1 MRVISLSTNK
11 KKIGT
16 YRIVDYNKD
25 FFIDYHKYELVL
37 NIYKEWN
44 HIYTLD
50 TIAERKDFIVT

>member
-11 KKIGT
+11 KKIET
-16 YRIVDYNKD
+16 YRMVDYNKD

-50 TIAERKDFIVT
+50 TIA